1 MSGTSTAALLM
12 VVALLA
18 VIVNVDMRLL
28 RDLAQTPDRELLLL
42 TRKGWA
48 AAIIFTF
55 PFGPLL
61 YLTRGKMR

>member
-1 MSGTSTAALLM
+1 MSGTNMAALLL

-28 RDLAQTPDRELLLL
+28 RDLARTPDRELLLL